1 MVGRSTPLL
10 PGGGAKPGAAMRQRG
25 RRLRSNLVGERGVCV
40 LLLLGIAALTSS
52 AAMSYF
58 LPHLLAWRRAS
69 RCLPTVGA
77 LSPCPPEASHP
88 RLDVV
93 AVAAK
98 PTCVTRL
105 AVLALNQV
113 YFFIFIFLFYHSS
126 LTTTYGQLD

>member
-113 YFFIFIFLFYHSS
+113 KFFFIYFYFHHSS
-126 LTTTYGQLD
+126 FTTTYGQLY

>member
-10 PGGGAKPGAAMRQRG
+10 PGGGAKPGAMRQRG

-77 LSPCPPEASHP
+77 LEPCPPEASHP

-113 YFFIFIFLFYHSS
+113 KFFYFYFPSF
-126 LTTTYGQLD
+126 

>member
-77 LSPCPPEASHP
+77 LITMPTGSVAPAAGRRRRRGQAHVRHAP
-88 RLDVV
+88 RGLG
-93 AVAAK
+93 AQSGK
-98 PTCVTRL
+98 FF
-105 AVLALNQV
+105 
-113 YFFIFIFLFYHSS
+113 YFYFPSF
-126 LTTTYGQLD
+126 